1 MISDSRSM
9 TPSLSGDKPPS
20 SLDTFIIP
28 HRLIC
33 TYYPK
38 LNRHACPAPPRHS
51 PYWCDRNRGWENVP
65 FAAGRPIR
73 SAGIIGWHQKVV
85 TRQPLSLDIRR
96 WKKQKNELMLM
107 LSLLLL
113 GTIHYNA
120 PLHTIHTDRS
130 LCPWIRFLGIIQ
142 LPRTL
147 ESCTLMISRP
157 LIGWPSLIA
166 PHGLIAHYP
175 TEPSRLPPCLPSV
188 QRLRLRLKISAPS
201 SHFTERLA
209 VRHCDTTTPLLKPDF
224 FFFFHN
230 NLSFSILVSGFR

>member
-1 MISDSRSM
+1 MLWMISDSRSM

-33 TYYPK
+33 TYYPE

-85 TRQPLSLDIRR
+85 SRQPLSLDIRR

-113 GTIHYNA
+113 GTVQSIIM
-120 PLHTIHTDRS
+120 PLSTQSIRIDPFVHGFDS
-130 LCPWIRFLGIIQ
+130 WGLFNCPAHWSPARWWFPG
-142 LPRTL
+142 
-147 ESCTLMISRP
+147 
-157 LIGWPSLIA
+157 PSLAGCHSHLIV
-166 PHGLIAHYP
+166 PHG
-175 TEPSRLPPCLPSV
+175 V
-188 QRLRLRLKISAPS
+188 
-201 SHFTERLA
+201 
-209 VRHCDTTTPLLKPDF
+209 
-224 FFFFHN
+224 
-230 NLSFSILVSGFR
+230 